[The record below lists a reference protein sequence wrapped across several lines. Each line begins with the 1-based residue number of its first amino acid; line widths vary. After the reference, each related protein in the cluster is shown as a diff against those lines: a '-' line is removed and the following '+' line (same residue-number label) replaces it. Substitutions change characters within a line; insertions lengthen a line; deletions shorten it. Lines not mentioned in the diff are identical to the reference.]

1 MDGQGARWSLDARY
15 VPCSPHLQI
24 NNDATGA
31 QAAVQVLGASRA
43 GNASSG
49 ALLYTSGGLIRF
61 IGTKLQPE
69 NNASLALLQSL
80 GFNVSATGP
89 SGRRSLLQTSLSYA
103 DSDGS
108 SEVGGAGCAGTT
120 ITPST
125 PLTCASYAVLYCS
138 KTFAF
143 MMNVTSP
150 TRDFDDCCDVSTDL
164 LCEYTMCM
172 PSYCK
177 DIWT

>member
-1 MDGQGARWSLDARY
+1 MVRPLPPCSALL
-15 VPCSPHLQI
+15 CSPHLQI

-61 IGTKLQPE
+61 VGTKLQPE

-108 SEVGGAGCAGTT
+108 SEVAGAGCAGTT
-120 ITPST
+120 ITPSPSFQISCGT
-125 PLTCASYAVLYCS
+125 YASTYCS

-143 MMNVTSP
+143 MMAVTTP
-150 TRDFDDCCDVSTDL
+150 TRDFADCCSVYTDYM
-164 LCEYTMCM
+164 CEYTMCM
-172 PSYCK
+172 PAYCK
-177 DIWT
+177 NAWP